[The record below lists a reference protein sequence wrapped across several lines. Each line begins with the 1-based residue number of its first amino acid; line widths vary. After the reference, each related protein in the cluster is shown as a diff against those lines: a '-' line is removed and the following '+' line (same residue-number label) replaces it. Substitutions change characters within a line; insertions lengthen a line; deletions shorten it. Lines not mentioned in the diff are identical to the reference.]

1 MAVNRREQL
10 EEFLRHNPNDAFARY
25 GLAMEL
31 MHRGESEAAL
41 VQFAQLQQ
49 QHPNYPAGFQ
59 QAGQLLLSLGR
70 NGDAKTVL
78 QRGLQ
83 AAATAGDRHAASE
96 IQGLLD
102 ELAD

>member
-1 MAVNRREQL
+1 MAVNRRAQL
-10 EEFLRHNPNDAFARY
+10 EEFVRQNPNDAFARY

-31 MHRGESEAAL
+31 MRSNESEAAL
-41 VQFAQLQQ
+41 SQFAQLQQ
-49 QHPNYPAGFQ
+49 QHPAYPAGFQ

-70 NGDAKTVL
+70 NNDAKLVL
-78 QRGLQ
+78 ERGLQ
-83 AAATAGDRHAASE
+83 AAAAAGDAHAASE